1 MGQTILKILI
11 LGISGFT
18 ACLAIFSC
26 SQSKPDEPV
35 AGPVMPMEID
45 PDQKALPKDAPVGDA
60 PSNVLSHV
68 PANVP
73 ANVPSNEPSNALAN
87 KPQNDS
93 QTGGQ
98 ADALPPTPAIDE
110 LKSEGSGSNMG
121 SQSDSS
127 NEGSSSATL
136 EPEAPLQVAASIP
149 REGSFARPP
158 KEVGSGPQVRYI
170 KAAILN
176 IRAEPNR
183 YSKILGLLRGYDKV
197 HVKINGDW
205 AKLEAGQWIRSRWLV
220 KNPPKKIVGLS
231 SEDDMTSPEIKKN
244 KSRKSVKKKRKVIK

>member
-1 MGQTILKILI
+1 MGQTILKIMI
-11 LGISGFT
+11 LGISGSM
-18 ACLAIFSC
+18 ASLAIFSC

-60 PSNVLSHV
+60 PSNVLS
-68 PANVP
+68 
-73 ANVPSNEPSNALAN
+73 NEPSNALAN

-93 QTGGQ
+93 QTGGL
-98 ADALPPTPAIDE
+98 ADALPPTPTIDE

-231 SEDDMTSPEIKKN
+231 SEDDMNSPEIKKN
-244 KSRKSVKKKRKVIK
+244 KSRKSVKKKRKVIN